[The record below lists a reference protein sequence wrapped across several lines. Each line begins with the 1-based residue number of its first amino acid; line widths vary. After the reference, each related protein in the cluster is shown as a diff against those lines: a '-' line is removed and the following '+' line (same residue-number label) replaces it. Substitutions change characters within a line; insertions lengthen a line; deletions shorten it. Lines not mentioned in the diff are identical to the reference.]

1 MPTRSKAPVAKQ
13 IVSNR
18 TIVKESRFNLMHAL
32 GVAIVGLLVS
42 AIGTGVFGTIT
53 IYVNQARLTDQVQR
67 TSADLA
73 EHLKHSVDK
82 DEYVRRDSEIQHL
95 IEKMAT
101 KDELRDVRRSV
112 DGQTQLLR
120 DVQTMLT
127 SRTAGRR

>member
-1 MPTRSKAPVAKQ
+1 MPARKPVAKQ

-18 TIVKESRFNLMHAL
+18 TIVKDSRFNLLHAL

-42 AIGTGVFGTIT
+42 AIGTGIVGIIT

-82 DEYVRRDSEIQHL
+82 DEYVRRDQEFQHL

-101 KDELRDVRRSV
+101 KEELRDVRRSL
-112 DGQTQLLR
+112 DSQSQMIR
-120 DVQTMLT
+120 DVQTALST
-127 SRTAGRR
+127 PSRRTTR